1 VKFLPQEI
9 IRQKRNG
16 MTLTASQL
24 HGFSQGIASGE
35 VSNAQ
40 IAAFTMAV
48 YFQDLSIQERVDWT
62 NAVKSSGFTI
72 DWSDM
77 SIPGPILDKHSTGG
91 IGDGVSL
98 MLAPMLAACGAYI
111 PMIAGRGLA
120 HTGGTIDKLE
130 SFPGYNTGV
139 SIDEFKNV
147 VRDVGYSIIRQTDEL
162 APTDS
167 RVYSVRDVT
176 ATVESIG
183 LITASIISKK
193 LAAGINSLVLDV
205 KTGNGAVMQSL
216 EDSRTLAKSLVDVS
230 NGAGVKTSA
239 LITDMSQPLSFNAGN
254 SLEILES
261 IEFLKGGKSHPR
273 LSECVY
279 ALGSQALVDSGLY
292 EKLDQAATALK
303 NSISSGLALEKFAQM
318 VDRMGGDTAVIE
330 NTDLLPQANIIKP
343 VYADRTGYVNSF
355 DLRAIGMSIV
365 SLGGGR
371 TIPGQAIN
379 HSVGLQNIVQ
389 AGSRVTPLK
398 SSQPLCFI
406 HASTEKDCE
415 EAERKIIESISIDS
429 DPCKFVPL
437 FHEIVK

>member
-1 VKFLPQEI
+1 
-9 IRQKRNG
+9 

>member
-1 VKFLPQEI
+1 MKFLPQEI

-48 YFQDLSIQERVDWT
+48 YFQDLSIQKRVDWT

-72 DWSDM
+72 DWSDI

-130 SFPGYNTGV
+130 SIPGYNTGV
-139 SIDEFKNV
+139 PIDEFKNV
-147 VRDVGYSIIRQTDEL
+147 VRDVGCSIIRQTDEL

-279 ALGSQALVDSGLY
+279 ALGSQALVGSGLC
-292 EKLDQAATALK
+292 ETLDQAATALK

>member
-1 VKFLPQEI
+1 MKFLPQEI